1 MNRRVWLAAI
11 FSAIFSASF
20 LAASSKDAPKP
31 IPSAEGENED
41 LILQVK
47 LYIDGDAVKQLLGD
61 DLGGHYIVA
70 DVRVQPKYGKDV
82 AVDRDDFLLR
92 TNQDG
97 DKTHSYVASQ
107 VVDNNA
113 VVKLKSDGRGKSS
126 PFGPGE
132 TITAQVTVKEQ
143 GEKEPSPLEK
153 LLNRRILPE
162 GKSTEP
168 VSGLLYFPMEKQ
180 KLKDLELVYGDTG
193 NRIRLRFVEH
203 RGRTGKI
210 PK

>member
-82 AVDRDDFLLR
+82 AIDRDDFLLR

-153 LLNRRILPE
+153 LLNQRILPE
-162 GKSTEP
+162 GRSTEP

>member
-70 DVRVQPKYGKDV
+70 DVSVQPKYGKDV
-82 AVDRDDFLLR
+82 AIDRDDFLLR

>member
-82 AVDRDDFLLR
+82 AIDRDDFLLR

-162 GKSTEP
+162 GRSTEP

>member
-1 MNRRVWLAAI
+1 MTGRACLAAI
-11 FSAIFSASF
+11 FSAFF
-20 LAASSKDAPKP
+20 LAAGPKDSPKP

-41 LILQVK
+41 LILKVK
-47 LYIDGDAVKQLLGD
+47 LYTDGEAVRQLLGD

-70 DVRVQPKYGKDV
+70 DVTVEPKYGKE
-82 AVDRDDFLLR
+82 AAIDRDDFLLR
-92 TNQDG
+92 TDHDG

-107 VVDNNA
+107 VVGKTA

-126 PFGPGE
+126 PGGPGE
-132 TITAQVTVKEQ
+132 TITAQVTVKDP

-153 LLNRRILPE
+153 LLTERILPE
-162 GKSTEP
+162 GKSGEP
-168 VSGLLYFPMEKQ
+168 VSGLLYFPMEGQ

-193 NRIRLRFVEH
+193 NRIRMRFVEH
-203 RGRTGKI
+203 HGRTGKI

>member
-1 MNRRVWLAAI
+1 MNARVCLAAI

-70 DVRVQPKYGKDV
+70 DVRLQPKYGKDV
-82 AVDRDDFLLR
+82 AIDRDDFLLR

-180 KLKDLELVYGDTG
+180 KLKDLQLVYGDTG

-203 RGRTGKI
+203 RGRAGKI